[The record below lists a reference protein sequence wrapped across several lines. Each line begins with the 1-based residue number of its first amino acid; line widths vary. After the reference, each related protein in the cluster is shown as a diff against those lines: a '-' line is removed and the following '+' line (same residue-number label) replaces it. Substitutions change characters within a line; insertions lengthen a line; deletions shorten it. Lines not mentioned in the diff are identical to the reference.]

1 MSSHPNRSLLVLLS
15 PLLVLLLVP
24 TAVETQEGEELEKVV
39 IDLFEKVATTDVTI
53 REKYAA
59 QAEEELVS
67 MGGKVVPI
75 LLEHYLM
82 TDSARERHSLN
93 RIVSKIGEP
102 ALEYLHE
109 VMGEGDPEKVR
120 RVSYILGRIANPK
133 STPILL
139 EYVDKPGYEEARN
152 SIVYALGRIGSKEAV
167 PKLLKLVDDPDVFLR
182 KNVVVA
188 LGRIGDP
195 RAVGNLVEALDDKY
209 HIVRYPAS
217 EALVNIGEPA
227 VPKLVEELE
236 KSSGK
241 KKYHIIETLGRIGC
255 LEAVPH
261 LAKVLNDEDWAARA
275 FAAEALAELGA
286 KRVLPKLWMVA
297 EGDRHPYVRQVATQ
311 AIKKL
316 EEQPAS

>member
-1 MSSHPNRSLLVLLS
+1 MGSHPNRFLLV
-15 PLLVLLLVP
+15 VLLLLLQVSIP
-24 TAVETQEGEELEKVV
+24 TNAQPQEEEEELEKVV

-59 QAEEELVS
+59 KAEEELVS

-93 RIVSKIGEP
+93 RVVSKIGEP
-102 ALEYLHE
+102 ALEHLHR
-109 VMGEGDPEKVR
+109 VMWEGDPEKVR
-120 RVSYILGRIANPK
+120 RISYILGRIASPR
-133 STPILL
+133 STHILL
-139 EYVDKPGYEEARN
+139 EYVDKPGYEEARS

-167 PKLLKLVDDPDVFLR
+167 PKLIALINDQDVFLR

-195 RAVGNLVEALDDKY
+195 RAVQSLVQSLGDKY

-217 EALVNIGEPA
+217 EALTKIGEPA
-227 VPKLVEELE
+227 VPKLLEELE

-241 KKYHIIETLGRIGC
+241 KKYHIIETLGKIGS
-255 LEAVPH
+255 LEAVPS
-261 LAKVLNDEDWAARA
+261 LAKVLDDKDWAARA

-286 KRVLPKLWMVA
+286 KQVLGKLWVLA
-297 EGDRHPYVRQVATQ
+297 KTDEHPYVRQAATQ
-311 AIKKL
+311 AIQKI
-316 EEQPAS
+316 EETDS